1 MSSLEWHDHDTRTPW
16 QKYRSREL
24 RRRAKLWAQGLSTKQ
39 IAHECGTSVRTMQRY
54 ISDHR
59 WAFPY
64 RDPSNSTIEDRDRA
78 RAMRADGM
86 TYLAI
91 ANELGRPV
99 STVRGW
105 MTKEG

>member
-1 MSSLEWHDHDTRTPW
+1 MRAIDDYLDRHRDVF
-16 QKYRSREL
+16 Q
-24 RRRAKLWAQGLSTKQ
+24 RRRQHRVSTS
-39 IAHECGTSVRTMQRY
+39 E
-54 ISDHR
+54 
-59 WAFPY
+59 
-64 RDPSNSTIEDRDRA
+64 ERDRA

-105 MTKEG
+105 MTKEER